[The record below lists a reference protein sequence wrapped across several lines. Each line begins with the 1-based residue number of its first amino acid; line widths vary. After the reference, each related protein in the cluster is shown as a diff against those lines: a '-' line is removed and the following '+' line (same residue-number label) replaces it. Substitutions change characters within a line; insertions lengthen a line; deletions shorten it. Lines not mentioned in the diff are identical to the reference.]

1 MIIAQPRECPGIH
14 VRRATKRL
22 YIGSYTIVESDERN
36 EPGRPKSN
44 DTIRSPFTV
53 FRDTTYLPGWVEK
66 TLYNASNDIWAT
78 VHEFTVKGVQKL
90 VALSWI
96 QTSGIESID
105 REISL
110 HGLILNTPVVVLC
123 IDIFGI
129 FGTIKLSDSIDKNT
143 SCFTGVVFGWG
154 KNQYWIR
161 SEPRKA
167 IAKRLRSLSLSINY
181 N

>member
-1 MIIAQPRECPGIH
+1 MIIAQPRECPGIQ

-22 YIGSYTIVESDERN
+22 YIGSYTIVERAERSD
-36 EPGRPKSN
+36 PGWV
-44 DTIRSPFTV
+44 TLYVMIRSPLGV
-53 FRDTTYLPGWVEK
+53 FRETTYFQACAEN
-66 TLYNASNDIWAT
+66 TLYKASKDIGITAHDST
-78 VHEFTVKGVQKL
+78 IIGVQKL
-90 VALSWI
+90 FAVSLI
-96 QTSGIESID
+96 PTSGSESI
-105 REISL
+105 EIDTSS
-110 HGLILNTPVVVLC
+110 HGLIVIDPVVVLC
-123 IDIFGI
+123 TDTFGI
-129 FGTIKLSDSIDKNT
+129 FGTTRLSDSIDKNT